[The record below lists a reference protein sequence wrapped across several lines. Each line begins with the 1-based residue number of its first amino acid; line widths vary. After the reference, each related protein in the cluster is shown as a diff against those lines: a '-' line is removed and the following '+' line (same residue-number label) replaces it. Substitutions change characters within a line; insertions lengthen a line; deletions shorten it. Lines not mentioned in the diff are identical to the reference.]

1 MEKRR
6 VQACWALMVLSMKML
21 VPQRLPEEALV
32 VLSMKMMVPP
42 RLLEEVTP

>member
-1 MEKRR
+1 
-6 VQACWALMVLSMKML
+6 MVLSMKML
-21 VPQRLPEEALV
+21 VPPRLPEEALV